1 MNLNQQLTELIEQH
15 PDLEADELARAVMAT
30 AHTRKA
36 LAELV
41 FPAVKETA
49 LIVRRQVTARV
60 ERQAFGHVDLD
71 PQNPHVESADPVG
84 DRRRLLSERFA
95 LGDGRWVTWTE
106 ATVDDHRQRIGYLLA
121 KQTGLQRTIDR
132 HAEAIDQIEAAGAT
146 CLGDIQNVQVAA

>member
-15 PDLEADELARAVMAT
+15 PDLEADELARTVMTT

-60 ERQAFGHVDLD
+60 ERQAFNPNVRD
-71 PQNPHVESADPVG
+71 PQSGLAEPADPVG

-95 LGDGRWVTWTE
+95 LGDGRWVTWTD

-121 KQTGLQRTIDR
+121 KQSGLQRTIDR
-132 HAEAIDQIEAAGAT
+132 HAEAIAQIEAAGAT
-146 CLGDIQNVQVAA
+146 CLGDIQEVQVAA